1 MLINNANVNQQRN
14 NGVTPLMS
22 VPLRGYIEVCECL
35 LQSNLDVN
43 LKDQAGNN
51 TLFYDVHRQKKY
63 GIQNLLIQH
72 DIEMNIV
79 GDDGKSILETAN
91 ATYDSNI
98 ISLIK
103 KNQNM
108 KTVNKEIMKTRT
120 FLKKL

>member
-22 VPLRGYIEVCECL
+22 VSLRGYIEVCECL
-35 LQSNLDVN
+35 LQSNSDVN

-108 KTVNKEIMKTRT
+108 KTVNKEIMKTKT

>member
-35 LQSNLDVN
+35 LQSNSDVN